1 MTSWVNQLTHL
12 SFCLFFPCSS
22 SSSRI
27 TDCNVQS
34 SEWILSNLR
43 TNTAAMS
50 DFSFGEHLFQS
61 YHGKFF
67 PDSQFSC
74 IFIYYLIILAFQYN
88 SRISSKGFFDF
99 VYSPPDS
106 LKSCMP
112 ACMKHA
118 VWVVAYVTVCMWKLR
133 IIFFNKPQLAHM
145 VPVSTTRLVS
155 VIPHSVYWSCPS
167 INRPT
172 QQ

>member
-1 MTSWVNQLTHL
+1 
-12 SFCLFFPCSS
+12 
-22 SSSRI
+22 
-27 TDCNVQS
+27 
-34 SEWILSNLR
+34 
-43 TNTAAMS
+43 MS

-61 YHGKFF
+61 YHGKFS
-67 PDSQFSC
+67 PDLQFSC

-118 VWVVAYVTVCMWKLR
+118 VWVVAYVTVCM
-133 IIFFNKPQLAHM
+133 
-145 VPVSTTRLVS
+145 
-155 VIPHSVYWSCPS
+155 
-167 INRPT
+167 
-172 QQ
+172 

>member
-12 SFCLFFPCSS
+12 SFCLFFPC

-88 SRISSKGFFDF
+88 SRISSKGFFDCVF
-99 VYSPPDS
+99 SSWFFQKLHASMHETCGVGSGICHSVY
-106 LKSCMP
+106 
-112 ACMKHA
+112 
-118 VWVVAYVTVCMWKLR
+118 VKLR

>member
-12 SFCLFFPCSS
+12 SFCLFFPC

-88 SRISSKGFFDF
+88 SRISSKGFFDCVF
-99 VYSPPDS
+99 CSWFFQK
-106 LKSCMP
+106 L
-112 ACMKHA
+112 HA
-118 VWVVAYVTVCMWKLR
+118 SMHETCGVGSGIC
-133 IIFFNKPQLAHM
+133 
-145 VPVSTTRLVS
+145 
-155 VIPHSVYWSCPS
+155 HSVYVK
-167 INRPT
+167 IENYFF
-172 QQ
+172 

>member
-12 SFCLFFPCSS
+12 SFCLFFPC

-112 ACMKHA
+112 AWTMRVGSGICHS
-118 VWVVAYVTVCMWKLR
+118 VYVKLR

-167 INRPT
+167 TNRPT

>member
-12 SFCLFFPCSS
+12 SFCLFFPC

-88 SRISSKGFFDF
+88 SRISSKGFLILCILLLILWKVACQHAWNMRVGSGICHS
-99 VYSPPDS
+99 VY
-106 LKSCMP
+106 
-112 ACMKHA
+112 
-118 VWVVAYVTVCMWKLR
+118 VKLR